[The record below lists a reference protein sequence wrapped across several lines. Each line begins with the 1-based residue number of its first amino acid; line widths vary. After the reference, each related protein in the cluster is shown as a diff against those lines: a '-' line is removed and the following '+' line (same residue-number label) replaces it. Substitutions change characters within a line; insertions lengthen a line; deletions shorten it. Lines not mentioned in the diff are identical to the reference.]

1 MLYWLLL
8 ANFIPSNKATKK
20 CTFFPFDFWEACEFF
35 QKHVEF
41 HTSNTKFTLVILSSK
56 FKIKFRLFT
65 VYSWISFNIIGD
77 EKELNW
83 QTFLPS
89 NQSISHNVR
98 NDVLFIRNI
107 EISSSNWM
115 RDKLGWVVLCS
126 CVGFFHHQYNYI
138 LLLLGLCTFLY
149 ISTFHCILHAIHFMH
164 LLIFFP
170 ILSPI
175 FTSPFFFVWLTN
187 RWCAYGLCFAPLSAF
202 DSCALTT
209 SGHFPKR
216 ERKKNY
222 VKKQNIQ
229 LCITQQKKT
238 SSSL

>member
-89 NQSISHNVR
+89 NQSIIRSSISHNVR

-149 ISTFHCILHAIHFMH
+149 IFQHSIAFCMPFISCTFL
-164 LLIFFP
+164 FF
-170 ILSPI
+170 
-175 FTSPFFFVWLTN
+175 SPFFL
-187 RWCAYGLCFAPLSAF
+187 LSSQVLFFLF
-202 DSCALTT
+202 DWRIDDVHMVCALRRYRH
-209 SGHFPKR
+209 SIR
-216 ERKKNY
+216 VR
-222 VKKQNIQ
+222 
-229 LCITQQKKT
+229 
-238 SSSL
+238 